1 MLDRTQNRYPCP
13 RAKEKSQKYGRKG
26 ETEFRIKSHTHQRCL
41 EGSNKTL
48 CTPGDPTE
56 TEPGL
61 PLSVSCGGV
70 SSGLPQGQGLWVQQA
85 WVWHKPSWR
94 RSPLTHHRAART
106 YTGLG
111 KQTLGEHKQNL
122 MWCAPGPRRKEQWPH
137 RRLTQTCPWAS
148 RSLWWRRGLV
158 VPCCRLGAL
167 SASVPAW
174 DLLKE
179 VAIIFIVSTIVWSQ
193 VKQQGRNT
201 VLPIN
206 RKLD

>member
-1 MLDRTQNRYPCP
+1 MAGTND
-13 RAKEKSQKYGRKG
+13 
-26 ETEFRIKSHTHQRCL
+26 
-41 EGSNKTL
+41 TL

-111 KQTLGEHKQNL
+111 KQTLGGHKWNL
-122 MWCAPGPRRKEQWPH
+122 VGTRTQEKGAVTPQETEPDLPMSVQESLAEAWSAVAWCRVRDTECSSACTGPFEGGHYLHFLHHSWP
-137 RRLTQTCPWAS
+137 
-148 RSLWWRRGLV
+148 
-158 VPCCRLGAL
+158 
-167 SASVPAW
+167 
-174 DLLKE
+174 
-179 VAIIFIVSTIVWSQ
+179 Q
-193 VKQQGRNT
+193 VKQQGGNT
-201 VLPIN
+201 APPIN